1 MEIGEDMEVLRE
13 VGVMEKM
20 LRRTSQSVL
29 NLFIHRVA
37 AERGREGGR
46 GKEKERER
54 EKERKREKKREREGG
69 REGRREKWR
78 EGGRGGREGE
88 KKERQNLTYIN

>member
-37 AERGREGGR
+37 AERGRGLML
-46 GKEKERER
+46 K
-54 EKERKREKKREREGG
+54 
-69 REGRREKWR
+69 
-78 EGGRGGREGE
+78 
-88 KKERQNLTYIN
+88 